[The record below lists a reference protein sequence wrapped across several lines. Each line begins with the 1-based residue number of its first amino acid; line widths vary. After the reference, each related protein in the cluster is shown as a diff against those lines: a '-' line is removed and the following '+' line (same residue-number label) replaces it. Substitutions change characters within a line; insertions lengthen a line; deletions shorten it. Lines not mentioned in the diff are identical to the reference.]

1 MNHDS
6 QFSSNGCAFDTFLK
20 AGIDARPHY
29 VRESVK
35 VTGMLERKN
44 VRREFEHHTRIAR
57 LDRDRGGM
65 R

>member
-6 QFSSNGCAFDTFLK
+6 QFFSNGYAFDTFIE

-29 VRESVK
+29 VRELVK

-44 VRREFEHHTRIAR
+44 VRREFEQNTRIAR